1 MLQKTT
7 YRTAVGLAA
16 AAALLSTSPRVLQ
29 AEPHEAQQT
38 TNGPH
43 FAAPFSGA
51 WFARLDAE
59 PFGLPPGLSL
69 AAFLTIHP
77 DGTMLVYDAGDFGAL
92 PINQVQSP
100 QFGSWVRTGLRSMRA
115 TTLFF
120 VGDPITRDTTLVKR
134 VRFQLRMEDID
145 HLVGVAVTV
154 EQLDCP
160 AGPFPGFLNCP
171 NPIIAP
177 DSAWIPEPGGAP
189 NVPFE
194 AWRLRTN

>member
-1 MLQKTT
+1 MT
-7 YRTAVGLAA
+7 
-16 AAALLSTSPRVLQ
+16 
-29 AEPHEAQQT
+29 E
-38 TNGPH
+38 
-43 FAAPFSGA
+43 
-51 WFARLDAE
+51 
-59 PFGLPPGLSL
+59 
-69 AAFLTIHP
+69 
-77 DGTMLVYDAGDFGAL
+77 
-92 PINQVQSP
+92 
-100 QFGSWVRTGLRSMRA
+100 
-115 TTLFF
+115 
-120 VGDPITRDTTLVKR
+120 DPITRDTTLVTR